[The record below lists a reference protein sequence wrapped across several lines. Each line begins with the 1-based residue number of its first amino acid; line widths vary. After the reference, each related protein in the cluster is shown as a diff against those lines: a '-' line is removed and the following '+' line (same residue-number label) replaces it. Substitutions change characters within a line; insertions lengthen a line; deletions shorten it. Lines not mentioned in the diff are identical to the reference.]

1 MQQID
6 ARRSRRHPRYYSIQL
21 PVYLA
26 LMIALVWSSSAWAAS
41 ISSATVTV
49 TPAAVPLSDPEL
61 VNPLRGFYR
70 WYGREP
76 IPQPRHSYEHY
87 IRYGWRALEPSKGQY
102 DFSQIERD
110 LATARSMGS
119 TFAFRVMAVNGFSSP
134 VELPE
139 YLRQEVG
146 GAYCSYNGQTV
157 WVPNWN
163 HPVFIERSRAL
174 VQALGARFNGERWLA
189 YYDLGLYGHWG
200 EWHTGGL
207 CTAPGSMETKRA
219 LVDMQLAAFPSSP
232 VLMNAGADTET
243 FAYALGRSPEIG
255 VRVDSL
261 CSFWFDEQFNTDPL
275 KKLLMQERW
284 KTAPIVSEY
293 VGGTRPDLAQ
303 CDRQVREWRV
313 ASVASG
319 NFGEWPSYSAT
330 EQAQLI
336 LLGKHSGYR
345 FQLNSLSYPSE
356 VTAGTRFAIDSSWSN
371 VGVTPLYKQFGV
383 FFQLQLQGSSTVVWR
398 GSSRLDLERLLPT
411 TQPQPLHDELMVPRW
426 LPPGRY
432 DLSLIVR
439 EPTGTGA
446 TLALANTGVAS
457 GGHYP
462 LGSILVQ
469 PGAPG
474 YDLYL
479 SRVTR

>member
-1 MQQID
+1 MEKIAAMN
-6 ARRSRRHPRYYSIQL
+6 ARRSPRYRHGQVHLSL
-21 PVYLA
+21 VLMLA
-26 LMIALVWSSSAWAAS
+26 LAFTSSALAATTT
-41 ISSATVTV
+41 SATITV
-49 TPAAVPLSDPEL
+49 TPAAIPLSEPEV
-61 VNPLRGFYR
+61 VNPQRGFYR

-76 IPQPRHSYEHY
+76 IPQPRPSYEHY

-102 DFSQIERD
+102 DFSMIEQH
-110 LATARSMGS
+110 LLTARHMNASL
-119 TFAFRVMAVNGFSSP
+119 AFRVMAVNGFSSP
-134 VELPE
+134 VEVPE

-146 GAYCSYNGQTV
+146 GAYCSYYGQTV

-163 HPVFIERSRAL
+163 HPLFIERARAL

-207 CTAPGSMETKRA
+207 CTAPGSAATKRA

-232 VLMNAGADTET
+232 VLMNAGADSET
-243 FAYALGRSPEIG
+243 FAYALNRSPEIG
-255 VRVDSL
+255 IRVDSL
-261 CSFWFDEQFNTDPL
+261 CSGWFDEQFNTDPT
-275 KKLLMQERW
+275 KKALMQSRW

-293 VGGTRPDLAQ
+293 VGGAHPDLPQ
-303 CDRQVREWRV
+303 CDQQVRDWHV

-319 NFGEWPSYSAT
+319 NFGDWQSYSAT
-330 EQAQLI
+330 EQAQL
-336 LLGKHSGYR
+336 LMLGKRAGYR
-345 FQLNSLSYPSE
+345 FQLNSLTYPTA
-356 VTAGTRFAIDSSWSN
+356 VTAGTRFAIDSGWSN
-371 VGVTPLYKQFGV
+371 VGITPLYKQAAV
-383 FFQLQLQGSSTVVWR
+383 LFQLRAQGSSTVVWH

-411 TQPQPLHDELMVPRW
+411 TQPQPLHDELMIPRW

-446 TLALANTGVAS
+446 TIALASAGAAS

-469 PGAPG
+469 AGAPG
-474 YDLYL
+474 YNVYL
-479 SRVTR
+479 PRISR